1 LAYRAAN
8 NVVGIDREL
17 NFPQLI
23 FNYSTNATNKL
34 KREHVPSPSV
44 PRANHV
50 SGAIVAANI
59 IVPLAL

>member
-8 NVVGIDREL
+8 NVVGIEREL

-34 KREHVPSPSV
+34 KRSPSV